1 MESDREQTRIE
12 VGTGVVRVR
21 FGLDPTNYCVFD
33 IFQKRFPAPKGRVA
47 AERSEAVG
55 WLKGRVMRA
64 WAANPGSEKLTM
76 ALPDRLVARRKAC
89 TDAAESAATAA
100 SARKALMDELEA
112 AQASLAAAERSVNQ
126 AVLPILLAEAERVA
140 AFLEASKQRTWAL
153 TNVLRGFTE
162 LWVPTGADGT
172 PRPVPVSPLVV
183 AALDLQEPQCVPS
196 MRPEAKQAAVWR
208 AFCTA
213 LLTDPEK
220 TWEKQTS

>member
-1 MESDREQTRIE
+1 VLCAFDSGWTPRTTASSTFSKSDSLPRRGGWPPNE
-12 VGTGVVRVR
+12 VRRSGGV
-21 FGLDPTNYCVFD
+21 
-33 IFQKRFPAPKGRVA
+33 
-47 AERSEAVG
+47 
-55 WLKGRVMRA
+55 KGRVMRA